1 MEEPFLY
8 YLREGRNE
16 IENEEFLIQ
25 KKSVRNLLVKSLQSN
40 NLNLLVG
47 SGCSLPAV
55 NLMGNTFNTLKSQV
69 GNEITTGMEYGGEN
83 KDIEGYL
90 NWLNTGIS
98 FLVKFNTSENN
109 LAVKNNLEHSFNV
122 TKQYLVNSIVDDY
135 SGTDEKVAA
144 TKSLYHSFYNALFSF
159 RELRNYNPVNV
170 YTTNY
175 DLFNEV
181 AMEELDI
188 YYTNGFTGSV
198 IRKFD
203 PMAFQLR
210 LVDDENRY
218 KEKWSI
224 LRRYIKLY
232 KIHGSIDWVYSPEYD
247 SVIQTNNKDVDTK
260 DILIYPTINKHIE
273 TQQTPYSELFRALSV
288 NLQKPNST
296 LVILGYGFPD
306 QHINHLISQ
315 SLSNEDF
322 NLVVFGNKDESNA
335 AAFIERHKHKRNF
348 HFIGGSIHGENDG
361 HYFSNVISY
370 MSGGEINEE

>member
-1 MEEPFLY
+1 MNEPFLY

-16 IENEEFLIQ
+16 VENEEFSVQ
-25 KKSVRNLLVKSLQSN
+25 KKYVNKLLIKSLQNN
-40 NLNLLVG
+40 NLNILIG

-55 NLMGNTFNTLKSQV
+55 NLMGDTFNALKTQE
-69 GNEITTGMEYGGEN
+69 GNALFTAIEYGGEN

-90 NWLNTGIS
+90 NWLNMGIN
-98 FLVKFNTSENN
+98 FYEKLELNDTN
-109 LAVKNNLEHSFNV
+109 LGFKNGLERSFNI
-122 TKQYLVNSIVDDY
+122 TKQYLIESIVDDY
-135 SGTDEKVAA
+135 SGSDGKVAI

-159 RELRNYNPVNV
+159 RELKDFSPVNV

-181 AMEELDI
+181 AMEDLDI

-203 PMAFQLR
+203 PTTFQLR

-232 KIHGSIDWVYSPEYD
+232 KIHGSIDWVYSSEYD
-247 SVIQTNNKDVDTK
+247 SVIQTNNKDIDAK
-260 DILIYPTINKHIE
+260 DILIYPTIDKHIE

-296 LVILGYGFPD
+296 LIVLGYGFPD

-335 AAFIERHKHKRNF
+335 AAFIERHKHKTNF
-348 HFIGGSIHGENDG
+348 HFIGGSIHGVNDG

-370 MSGGEINEE
+370 LTRSEMNQ